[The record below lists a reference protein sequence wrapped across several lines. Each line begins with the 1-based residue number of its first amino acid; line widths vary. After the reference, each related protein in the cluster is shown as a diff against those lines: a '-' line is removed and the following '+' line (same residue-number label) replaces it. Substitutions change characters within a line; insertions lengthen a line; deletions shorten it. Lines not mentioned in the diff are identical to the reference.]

1 MNLQDCKCVIA
12 IAETGNF
19 SRAAERLYISQ
30 PNLSK
35 TISSLERRLGVQL
48 FDRSRAPI
56 QLTEAGDIY
65 LKYARNYVAMETLM
79 EKELHEPKHTTLK
92 IGASGVIT
100 RVLLPQVLPEF
111 IESYPNVSVILQD
124 GGYVDLENFACQNT
138 TDITLISQPT
148 FMSSAVHYE
157 PLSTQRLL
165 LVVPENHPWY
175 DPELGE
181 LVVPFSKPISSL
193 SKQRFILP
201 SEKNSTRRAVDRLM
215 ADFDVQLPI
224 IAEVNHYET
233 SLLLAERMSSALA
246 FIDEFYLD
254 HVHSLQRR
262 NHYPANYYYFDKW
275 KHYIQIYAVYRYETD
290 LVHEL
295 LVRLRDVLSAYRPGC
310 LTDLSDVSKP
320 KSAVCEQ
327 SHI

>member
-1 MNLQDCKCVIA
+1 MNMQDCECVIA

-35 TISSLERRLGVQL
+35 TVAALERRLGVQL
-48 FDRSRAPI
+48 FDRSHAPI

-79 EKELHEPKHTTLK
+79 EKELHEPKHTMLK

-100 RVLLPQVLPEF
+100 RVLLPQVLPAF
-111 IESYPNVSVILQD
+111 IESHPNVSVVLQD

-157 PLSTQRLL
+157 ALSSQRLL
-165 LVVPENHPWY
+165 LVVPEKHPWY
-175 DPELGE
+175 DPALGE
-181 LVVPFSKPISSL
+181 TAIPFPRPISSL
-193 SKQRFILP
+193 AKQQFILP
-201 SEKNSTRRAVDRLM
+201 SGKNSTRRAVNRLM
-215 ADFDVQLPI
+215 ADFNLQLPI

-233 SLLLAERMSSALA
+233 SMLLAEQMSTALA
-246 FIDEFYLD
+246 FIDEFYFD
-254 HVHSLQRR
+254 HIHSVQRIQR
-262 NHYPANYYYFDKW
+262 HPANYFYFDKW

-290 LVHEL
+290 LIHEL
-295 LVRLRDVLSAYRPGC
+295 LTSLRSVLSAYQPGR
-310 LTDLSDVSKP
+310 LTDNSATLSEPAGGSK
-320 KSAVCEQ
+320 
-327 SHI
+327 